1 MNRKLLSFILLC
13 ALCIGTTFAQNRQ
26 VSGKVTSAADGTPI
40 TGGSVAILGTS
51 TGTQTDA
58 SGSYTIEV
66 PEDGTI
72 VFSYIGFQTQR
83 VSLAGQSQINV
94 SLESEEMQ
102 LDEIVVTANA
112 IKRERRSL
120 GYSAP
125 VIKSEELLEG
135 RNSSVIN
142 SLSGKVAGVNITSSS
157 NAPGSSSRIVLRGGS
172 SISGNNQA
180 LMVVDGMP
188 IDNSSIVGGA

>member
-83 VSLAGQSQINV
+83 VSL
-94 SLESEEMQ
+94 
-102 LDEIVVTANA
+102 
-112 IKRERRSL
+112 
-120 GYSAP
+120 
-125 VIKSEELLEG
+125 
-135 RNSSVIN
+135 
-142 SLSGKVAGVNITSSS
+142 
-157 NAPGSSSRIVLRGGS
+157 
-172 SISGNNQA
+172 
-180 LMVVDGMP
+180 
-188 IDNSSIVGGA
+188 